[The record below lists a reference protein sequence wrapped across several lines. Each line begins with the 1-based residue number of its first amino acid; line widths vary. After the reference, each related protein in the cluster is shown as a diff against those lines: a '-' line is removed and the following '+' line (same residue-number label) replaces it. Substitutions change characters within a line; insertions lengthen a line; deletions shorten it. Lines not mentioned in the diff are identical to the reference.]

1 MRRESRVRAWS
12 GAALEW
18 WPRACVTQSG
28 RKNYFLAQCL
38 LAILLEK
45 CYFSAG
51 VIILARSSK

>member
-1 MRRESRVRAWS
+1 MQHESKVRAWN
-12 GAALEW
+12 GAALGW

-28 RKNYFLAQCL
+28 RKNCFLAQCL

-51 VIILARSSK
+51 VIILARVGK